1 MTTVR
6 LTPTHSSS
14 PPPQHKPP
22 SPTQAQCRGAPAPTW
37 VHYPLSDF
45 LPVETDAVP
54 DSSLRVLRTGKPSH
68 RAAMSQF
75 STMTT
80 SERKMQ
86 AAAICREVQS
96 MEEDVEMDLGRK
108 VNMPKDIMLEEL
120 SLASNRG
127 SRLFKMR
134 QRRSEKYTF
143 ESIQNQTNIQINTEN
158 GCATDGQNGEN
169 NMEVDQSLAVPNDT
183 PDTTM
188 EPNPESIAPVHL
200 YQSPTTPP
208 WQQAIISDPS
218 LAQTMNL
225 QLSEPKPRPE
235 LPGFK
240 SFNRV
245 ATPFGGF
252 GKAARPVPIHILQ
265 VEPLSECPELQGDA
279 GVDRPSFN
287 RSALGWVSTGDPL
300 PLPAVPL
307 DPTLIPESDDL

>member
-1 MTTVR
+1 
-6 LTPTHSSS
+6 
-14 PPPQHKPP
+14 
-22 SPTQAQCRGAPAPTW
+22 
-37 VHYPLSDF
+37 
-45 LPVETDAVP
+45 
-54 DSSLRVLRTGKPSH
+54 
-68 RAAMSQF
+68 MSQF

-143 ESIQNQTNIQINTEN
+143 ESIQNQTNIQINNTIVLQTEN

-188 EPNPESIAPVHL
+188 EPNPESIAPGYGGPLKDIPPEKFNSTSVPKSYH
-200 YQSPTTPP
+200 SP

-218 LAQTMNL
+218 LAQTMSL
-225 QLSEPKPRPE
+225 QLSEPEPRPE

-252 GKAARPVPIHILQ
+252 GKASRPVPIHTLQ

-307 DPTLIPESDDL
+307 DPALIPESDDL